1 MTIEL
6 WALLV
11 TGILAASLWIPF
23 IVGVNLHLPET
34 EQPGIRPPNLRL
46 LPDWVQR
53 ANRAHLN
60 LIEQALPF
68 AMVVLVAHA
77 AGVSTAF
84 IQGAA
89 LAFVCLRAV
98 HAVGYITGWTGIPA
112 RPILFTLAWVM
123 ILVIAVEIVRV
134 SFGSL

>member
-6 WALLV
+6 WALLAV
-11 TGILAASLWIPF
+11 GVLAASLWIPF
-23 IVGVNLHLPET
+23 VVGVNLHLPET
-34 EQPGIRPPNLRL
+34 EEPGVRPPDLRL

-77 AGVSTAF
+77 AGIATPVT
-84 IQGAA
+84 QGAA
-89 LAFVCLRAV
+89 VAFVILRAL
-98 HAVGYITGWTGIPA
+98 HAVGYSTGWTSIPA
-112 RPILFTLAWVM
+112 RPIIFTLAWVM
-123 ILVIAVEIVRV
+123 ILMIAVEIVRV
-134 SFGSL
+134 TLS